1 MDIYLLHLLAMIY
14 FLSNFDEN
22 WISETVDPVIYTL
35 LCQLLQ
41 VDTFYEKKN
50 RKAQKLSISFS

>member
-14 FLSNFDEN
+14 FLSNFAEN

-41 VDTFYEKKN
+41 VDTFYEKKIGRLKN
-50 RKAQKLSISFS
+50 